1 MTVSNHPAASA
12 AISAGPAATVRAL
25 LRATDRAALATRL
38 AGTGEPYASL
48 VLLAVDHAARPLL
61 LLSDLADHSRNLKAE
76 PSASLLID
84 GTAGLAEPL
93 TGARASLQGCIRPVP
108 ATEHPPLV
116 DRFVARHPSAARYA
130 GFGDF
135 ALYRMAPARAHLVA
149 GFGRIHWVEAEA
161 GLLFDTRDMAALAEA
176 EGDIVAH
183 MNDDHPDAIALYANI
198 LLDRPGAGW
207 RMTGIDPEG
216 CDLRRGGEI
225 ARLPFTAPVHDA
237 AGARAELVRLV
248 QAARRQ

>member
-1 MTVSNHPAASA
+1 MTVSNHPAVTA
-12 AISAGPAATVRAL
+12 AASAGPAAMVRAL
-25 LRATDRAALATRL
+25 LRGTDRAALATRL
-38 AGTGEPYASL
+38 AATGEPYASL

-93 TGARASLQGCIRPVP
+93 TGARASLQGPIRPVP
-108 ATEHPPLV
+108 AAERPPLL
-116 DRFVARHPSAARYA
+116 DRFVARHPSAALYA

-161 GLLFDTRDMAALAEA
+161 GLLFDTRGMAALAEA

-183 MNDDHPDAIALYANI
+183 MNDDHLDAIALYANV

-225 ARLPFTAPVHDA
+225 ARLPFATPVHDA
-237 AGARAELVRLV
+237 AAARAELVRLV
-248 QAARRQ
+248 RASRR